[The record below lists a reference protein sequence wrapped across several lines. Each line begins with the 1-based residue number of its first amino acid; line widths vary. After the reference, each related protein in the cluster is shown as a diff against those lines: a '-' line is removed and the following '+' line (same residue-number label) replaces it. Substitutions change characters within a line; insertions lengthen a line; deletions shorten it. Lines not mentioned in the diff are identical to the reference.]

1 MLFPINSNWT
11 WIENRKWNQ
20 TTKAVKENKK
30 KATQDSRSSS
40 IYLYHSNFQTIL
52 GYKLYFHRCRTSSGR
67 DDHRAEYRVLCR
79 SHRNSSAGTSR
90 GTRKLCL
97 PPLPRGS
104 CCATVGQVAGIA
116 SWPHL
121 ARLKLTSLDLKEKS
135 DSMVCIRNKN
145 VTSQL
150 IRWYCD
156 YFRENRLASLH

>member
-79 SHRNSSAGTSR
+79 SHRNSSAGISR
-90 GTRKLCL
+90 GTRNLCL

-121 ARLKLTSLDLKEKS
+121 AQLKLTSLDLKEKS
-135 DSMVCIRNKN
+135 DSMVYIRHKS

-150 IRWYCD
+150 IRWYCV

>member
-1 MLFPINSNWT
+1 M
-11 WIENRKWNQ
+11 
-20 TTKAVKENKK
+20 VKENRK

-79 SHRNSSAGTSR
+79 SHRNSSAGISR

-135 DSMVCIRNKN
+135 DSMVYIRHKS